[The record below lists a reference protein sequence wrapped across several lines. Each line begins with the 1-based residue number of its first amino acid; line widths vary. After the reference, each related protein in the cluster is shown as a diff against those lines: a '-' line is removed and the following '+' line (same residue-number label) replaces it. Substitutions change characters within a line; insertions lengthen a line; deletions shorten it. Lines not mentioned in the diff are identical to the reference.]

1 MLLIN
6 NLSFSRN
13 KTKIFENLNL
23 SLNNKGMMQIKGKNG
38 SGKTTF
44 LKVILNILEPESGEI
59 IWKGKNIKKNIF
71 DFYNQTTFIM
81 DNNTS
86 TRELSVQDNINFW
99 KGLSSSKLNND
110 EIFKLLKKLDIEQ
123 YYKTRVMLLSSGER
137 KKLELLRL
145 ILEQKKLWVLD
156 EPFNHLDDLSIEIL
170 NQTFLDHINSDGM
183 ILFASHYNPNISNL
197 ETLEFN

>member
-13 KTKIFENLNL
+13 KTKIFENFNL

-110 EIFKLLKKLDIEQ
+110 EIFKLLKKLNIEQ

-183 ILFASHYNPNISNL
+183 ILFASHFNPNISNL

>member
-6 NLSFSRN
+6 NLSFYRN
-13 KTKIFENLNL
+13 ETKIFENLNL
-23 SLNNKGMMQIKGKNG
+23 SLNNKKIIRIRGRNG

-110 EIFKLLKKLDIEQ
+110 EIFKLLKKLDIEK
-123 YYKTRVMLLSSGER
+123 YYKTKVMFLSSGER

-170 NQTFLDHINSDGM
+170 SQTFLDHANNNGM
-183 ILFASHYNPNISNL
+183 ILFASHFDPMISNL

>member
-110 EIFKLLKKLDIEQ
+110 EIFKLLKKLDIEK

-183 ILFASHYNPNISNL
+183 ILFASHFDPNISNL